1 MLFNSVEF
9 LFFFP
14 IVTILFFIS
23 SHKYRWFILLLAS
36 CIFYAA
42 FIPIYILV
50 LFSTILVDYVAGIY
64 IEKNTG
70 YLKRT
75 YLIISLV
82 CNLGILIYFKYYNFF
97 IGSINDVFHYFDQS
111 YQIQLISI
119 ILPIGL
125 SFHTF
130 QAMSYTIE
138 VYRGNQKAE
147 KHLGYYA
154 LYVMFYPQ
162 LVAGPIER
170 PQNILHQFHEVKY
183 FDYDKVVS
191 GLKLMLWGIFKKVVI
206 ADRISVLTDL
216 TYGSPHSYSS
226 SVLLVS
232 TILFSFQIYCD
243 FSGYS
248 DVAIGCARVMGFDLM
263 KNFNNPYSSSN
274 ISQFWSKWHISLSTW
289 FRDYLYIPLG
299 GNRKSSFITFR
310 NILIVFLLSGL
321 WHGANWTFLIWGG
334 IHGLILIFY
343 NSIIQNSVVNRRL
356 LKYSTY
362 RIMCQIFTFS
372 LVTIAWIFFRAVNLS
387 DAIYILNSVPSG
399 FSSLVFNILNSMSLN
414 SMPVSYSVVIISIV
428 FIALMQ
434 LFESYKTFILRFLS
448 DKFYYRWIFYYIIVF
463 TILFFGVFEDR
474 QFIYFQ
480 F

>member
-1 MLFNSVEF
+1 M
-9 LFFFP
+9 
-14 IVTILFFIS
+14 
-23 SHKYRWFILLLAS
+23 AS

-299 GNRKSSFITFR
+299 GNRKSSFITYR

-343 NSIIQNSVVNRRL
+343 NSIIQNSEVNRRL

-362 RIMCQIFTFS
+362 RIICQIFTFT
-372 LVTIAWIFFRAVNLS
+372 LVTIAWVFFRAVNLS

-399 FSSLVFNILNSMSLN
+399 FSSLLFNILNSRSLN

-434 LFESYKTFILRFLS
+434 LFESYKTIILRFLS